1 LFEDEQPLLP
11 PAVSIYEISG
21 VLYFGAAQT
30 CQDTLSRL
38 QNNPKVLIL
47 RMRNVPFI
55 DATGIYRLKEMIR
68 QFEKQKVDILL
79 SGVTTQVKDALEKAD
94 IYSVLSRDNVVDNID
109 ASLIRANAILV
120 RRTTGSQEHT

>member
-1 LFEDEQPLLP
+1 
-11 PAVSIYEISG
+11 
-21 VLYFGAAQT
+21 
-30 CQDTLSRL
+30 
-38 QNNPKVLIL
+38 
-47 RMRNVPFI
+47 MRNVPFI